1 MKARGYTLLAASVAA
16 VAGMLTVGGHGFGGT
31 RGGAGAAL
39 QQQLLL
45 RLHPRELRRTAP
57 EVQRGPWRPVSVAG
71 GTSSGA
77 NNTTNYW
84 EGINKRG
91 PISDGI
97 FTWAPGTEANLG
109 KAQNDKINF
118 FKVK

>member
-1 MKARGYTLLAASVAA
+1 MKARAYTLLAASVAA
-16 VAGMLTVGGHGFGGT
+16 VAGMLT
-31 RGGAGAAL
+31 AGASASAAPAAAPVL
-39 QQQLLL
+39 HCNSGYFCAYIHANYDGLLL
-45 RLHPRELRRTAP
+45 KSSSG
-57 EVQRGPWRPVSVAG
+57 RGTSVSVAG

-77 NNTTNYW
+77 NNTSNYW

-91 PISDGI
+91 PINDGI
-97 FTWAPGTEANLG
+97 FTWSPGTEANLG